1 MLSLLGWLDGLS
13 ALITVVAGCI
23 FGAFFIYKGR
33 QLKATLLAVAG
44 CVLISAG
51 LMFLGYTVDFIT
63 ILITTTNLDNS
74 NGLVDILN
82 FMWLAPL
89 LIFTMYVS
97 SELLA
102 PEKKW
107 IFFGIFFVLGVIYEI
122 TLFMAPVGS
131 FNVNEI
137 VLGEE
142 LRDNNI
148 NLLSPAGFCFLVALV
163 SSVIF
168 TGFGFVRKSIVS
180 SGVIRKKFLYL
191 SIGVWFWC
199 GFGFVEIFLYAGYF
213 VFLVRMGMIAA
224 LLFLYRG
231 LKPVTF

>member
-13 ALITVVAGCI
+13 ALITVVSGCI

-33 QLKATLLAVAG
+33 QLKATLLSVAG

-51 LMFLGYTVDFIT
+51 LMFLGYMVDFIT
-63 ILITTTNLDNS
+63 ILITSHNLDNS

-107 IFFGIFFVLGVIYEI
+107 IFFGVFFAVGVIYEI
-122 TLFMAPVGS
+122 TLFMFPTVS
-131 FNVNEI
+131 FYGVPPI
-137 VLGEE
+137 DGEE
-142 LRDNNI
+142 LYDNYI
-148 NLLSPAGFCFLVALV
+148 DLLSPAGFCFLIALV
-163 SSVIF
+163 CSVIF

-199 GFGFVEIFLYAGYF
+199 GFGFVEIFLDAGYF
-213 VFLVRMGMIAA
+213 VFLVRIGMVTA